1 MAMNLGRNLGKY
13 FTTVGP
19 FSAGFGGSSTAR
31 SGGSAGAMALL
42 PARRQFSSWSARNL
56 KRELRELMAEFKELS
71 FSECLHLTIAS
82 SVTAYLLQST
92 VRGIAKLTKSV
103 WSRTGIANL
112 KFSSK
117 RDGGGTDGGSSRDDG
132 V

>member
-13 FTTVGP
+13 FTNVGP

-42 PARRQFSSWSARNL
+42 PARRQFSSWSTRNL

-82 SVTAYLLQST
+82 SVTAYLLQRT
-92 VRGIAKLTKSV
+92 VRDIAKLTKSV

-117 RDGGGTDGGSSRDDG
+117 RFVLFICVVTY
-132 V
+132 

>member
-1 MAMNLGRNLGKY
+1 MAMHLRRNLGKY

-31 SGGSAGAMALL
+31 SGASARAMALL
-42 PARRQFSSWSARNL
+42 PAGRQFSSWSATHL
-56 KRELRELMAEFKELS
+56 KREFHELMAEFKELS
-71 FSECLHLTIAS
+71 FNDCLQLTIGTYVLAC
-82 SVTAYLLQST
+82 VVQST
-92 VRGIAKLTKSV
+92 WCEIKQFTKSV